1 MELWLWIVC
10 GVCVVIIILLC
21 VKLYLMRKSAL
32 EIDMAFAERLITDTN
47 TLITISSRDRC
58 MRALAN
64 NINRQLRVYRR
75 ERSRFQQGDR
85 ELKEAVTNMS
95 HDLRTPLTAI
105 CGYLELLLQEEAPE
119 NTRRYLSLIENRTE
133 HLKQLTEELFRYSMA
148 ASEKEEVKQR
158 LVLNHVLE
166 ESLLSY
172 YAAMEKRRI
181 TPAISIPEQRVERL
195 LNRSALLRVFGNI
208 IGNALKYSDGD
219 LEVSMENT
227 GRIVFSNTA
236 KNLTPI
242 MAGRLFDRFYTV
254 EAGKNSTGLGLSIAK
269 LLTQRMGGTIT
280 AEYRGQKLYVILC
293 FPDAR

>member
-1 MELWLWIVC
+1 
-10 GVCVVIIILLC
+10 
-21 VKLYLMRKSAL
+21 
-32 EIDMAFAERLITDTN
+32 
-47 TLITISSRDRC
+47 
-58 MRALAN
+58 
-64 NINRQLRVYRR
+64 
-75 ERSRFQQGDR
+75 
-85 ELKEAVTNMS
+85 MS

-195 LNRSALLRVFGNI
+195 LNHSALLRIFGNI

-280 AEYRGQKLYVILC
+280 AEYRDQKLYVILC

>member
-280 AEYRGQKLYVILC
+280 AEYRDQKLYVILC